1 MLHHVFLTLASL
13 SPAGPDYKSLLATI
27 ALIAVPTAVYFVFVV
42 PYLGVHVSWALVVIS
57 ILLVVFV
64 FLMLAMTAF
73 RDPGF
78 IPRSPPNTDVEYGL
92 YPSTKDYAVNGYTV
106 TTKYCATC
114 CHYRPPRCSH
124 CAVCDNCVDK
134 FDHHCPWV
142 GTCVGRRNY
151 RTFLFFIISAT
162 TLCCWVLATCIVQLW
177 KAAEERNGNW
187 GASIGAYPASLVLII
202 YVFVAVW
209 FVGGLSFFHMW
220 LVGKN
225 MTTYE
230 HFRHRYSGT
239 GNPYSKGF
247 LNNCVEVWWGR
258 VPPRWTPLWEKQ
270 KAEYA
275 MGTLEREAP
284 THSVGN
290 SVITSRDG
298 VDSRQ
303 SVHSVATSM
312 PTYVPSVNDEK
323 DVGHLSFSGLQSPV
337 PESLLVQRSVSNS
350 MMDVELVHGGVGESD
365 GPLPAESNGHVN
377 EATHEDGAIQSP
389 RASKDAR

>member
-1 MLHHVFLTLASL
+1 M
-13 SPAGPDYKSLLATI
+13 ATT
-27 ALIAVPTAVYFVFVV
+27 ALITVPAAVYFVFVV
-42 PYLGVHVSWALVVIS
+42 PYLGVHISWALVVVS

-64 FLMLAMTAF
+64 FLMLGLTAF

-151 RTFLFFIISAT
+151 RTFLFFILSAS
-162 TLCCWVLATCIVQLW
+162 TLCCWVLATCIAQLW
-177 KAAEERNGNW
+177 KAAGERNGDW

-202 YVFVAVW
+202 YVFIAVW
-209 FVGGLSFFHMW
+209 FVGGLSVFHMW

-239 GNPYSKGF
+239 GNPYSRGF
-247 LNNCVEVWWGR
+247 LNNCIDVWFR
-258 VPPRWTPLWEKQ
+258 PVPPRWSALWEKQ
-270 KAEYA
+270 KAEY
-275 MGTLEREAP
+275 GTLAGIEAP
-284 THSVGN
+284 SNNALEPSSAPSEG
-290 SVITSRDG
+290 RDG
-298 VDSRQ
+298 DGFHSSRQ
-303 SVHSVATSM
+303 SMQSVTPSM
-312 PTYVPSVNDEK
+312 PTAAYLPSMNDEK
-323 DVGHLSFSGLQSPV
+323 DVGHLSIQSPV
-337 PESLLVQRSVSNS
+337 NEEDSILPIQSPNTNSIGSPVNIEMVNGRGDGRGGGVPGLGLGRELSIESVEQVSN
-350 MMDVELVHGGVGESD
+350 
-365 GPLPAESNGHVN
+365 AAHV
-377 EATHEDGAIQSP
+377 DSVIQSP
-389 RASKDAR
+389 RAGNATR

>member
-1 MLHHVFLTLASL
+1 ML
-13 SPAGPDYKSLLATI
+13 PAGPDYKSLLATT

-57 ILLVVFV
+57 IILVVFV

-151 RTFLFFIISAT
+151 RTFLFFIISTT

-177 KAAEERNGNW
+177 KAAGERHGNW

-247 LNNCVEVWWGR
+247 LSNCIEVWWGQ

-284 THSVGN
+284 TN
-290 SVITSRDG
+290 SVNSVTSRDG

-312 PTYVPSVNDEK
+312 PTYLPSVNDEK
-323 DVGHLSFSGLQSPV
+323 DAGHLSFSVFQSPV
-337 PESLLVQRSVSNS
+337 PENLVQRGVSQN
-350 MMDVELVHGGVGESD
+350 MDVELVPGVGES
-365 GPLPAESNGHVN
+365 GPVEDLPLAERSGHVTDV
-377 EATHEDGAIQSP
+377 AVQSP
-389 RASKDAR
+389 RASNAAR